1 MTTTAITTTIANA
14 VSTLSYVPRID
25 MRRKV
30 FKKAMQY
37 MTAAELLIA
46 AKKHRIRK
54 NRKCNHAPMSH
65 ARRAELLQFILTLQF
80 NPAATSSRHNC
91 TGIDYKVYHRPSSNG
106 MGWVCIAPDEPANNL
121 YIEDAILVK
130 FLSRK
135 FNAQ

>member
-1 MTTTAITTTIANA
+1 MTTTTITTAIANA
-14 VSTLSYVPRID
+14 VSTLTYVPRID

-30 FKKAMQY
+30 FKNALQY
-37 MTAAELLIA
+37 MTASELLTA

-54 NRKCNHAPMSH
+54 NRKGNPSMSH
-65 ARRAELLQFILTLQF
+65 ARRAELLKFILTLQF
-80 NPAATSSRHNC
+80 NPVATSSRHNC